1 MQPLTPRQA
10 EVLDWILGVVEEKG
24 YFPSYREIGEAFGM
38 RSPASIAR
46 HIDAL
51 VRKGRLVREGGRI
64 HPAGGGRAGG
74 RPGPGIPI
82 VGHVAAGHPI
92 LAEEHIED
100 HLVLGDLYG
109 HPHGAPHE
117 DGVFAVRV
125 VGDSMVEAGIL
136 PGDLAIVREQHRVA
150 SGLPLE
156 GGPRRAPAEE
166 PGARADPDR
175 PGRSPLPHR
184 RSGGGGRADAR
195 VSAPGVR
202 PRAGSR
208 GSAPLPPGSIRRP

>member
-150 SGLPLE
+150 SGAIALAYLGE
-156 GGPRRAPAEE
+156 DQEATIKVFRWKG
-166 PGARADPDR
+166 DR
-175 PGRSPLPHR
+175 VELQPRSPGHEPIRIGPDDPHFR
-184 RSGGGGRADAR
+184 IGGR
-195 VSAPGVR
+195 VVGVVR
-202 PRAGSR
+202 TLG
-208 GSAPLPPGSIRRP
+208 